1 MTDDKRDPALSE
13 LKTMEQT
20 VRRAKERFSRL
31 QTIQKSALLILLVM
45 FSWVFYHMFTAD
57 WFAGEFHHLP
67 AGKTMRTVT
76 VTTQP
81 ISREV
86 SLTGSLEPLKTV
98 NIPAPFSGPVK
109 TMAFTYGEEVRRGQK
124 LMVLDNSDLMIKL
137 RNAESDFIK
146 AKQDFND
153 KAHWSKSPESRD
165 AQRELISARNSADA
179 KKRKLKE
186 AEALFSNGIISRD
199 DMEQAKE
206 DYRSAKDTLA
216 SSEDKYRAE
225 LKKGGQD
232 NVRMAEIKLENAKA
246 VFESYKAK
254 AALATVIA
262 PVRGVAMKPQFSD
275 NEKTMVL
282 SEGASVTAGLPML
295 AIADLE
301 SMEVRAK
308 ADEVDVVELR
318 VGQKVHV
325 TGEAFPG
332 VVLAGVIRDI
342 ASQTVKES
350 DSAHPFYR
358 VDVTINDIPANVAS
372 TVRIGM
378 SAELQIVV
386 YENPKAIL
394 VPISA
399 VDPKAKTVQRI
410 DPSTGKPKPVRVKTG
425 ITTLQDVEILRG
437 LSVGDKIVIQ

>member
-1 MTDDKRDPALSE
+1 
-13 LKTMEQT
+13 
-20 VRRAKERFSRL
+20 
-31 QTIQKSALLILLVM
+31 
-45 FSWVFYHMFTAD
+45 
-57 WFAGEFHHLP
+57 
-67 AGKTMRTVT
+67 
-76 VTTQP
+76 
-81 ISREV
+81 
-86 SLTGSLEPLKTV
+86 
-98 NIPAPFSGPVK
+98 
-109 TMAFTYGEEVRRGQK
+109 
-124 LMVLDNSDLMIKL
+124 
-137 RNAESDFIK
+137 
-146 AKQDFND
+146 
-153 KAHWSKSPESRD
+153 
-165 AQRELISARNSADA
+165 
-179 KKRKLKE
+179 
-186 AEALFSNGIISRD
+186 
-199 DMEQAKE
+199 
-206 DYRSAKDTLA
+206 
-216 SSEDKYRAE
+216 
-225 LKKGGQD
+225 
-232 NVRMAEIKLENAKA
+232 
-246 VFESYKAK
+246 
-254 AALATVIA
+254 
-262 PVRGVAMKPQFSD
+262 
-275 NEKTMVL
+275 MVL

-318 VGQKVHV
+318 VGQKAHV

-410 DPSTGKPKPVRVKTG
+410 APSTGKPKPVRVKTG
-425 ITTLQDVEILRG
+425 ITTLQDVEILKG